1 MDLNSFK
8 ENFLKILIPLFYL
21 IPVALIAFVYVN
33 FFGPQKE
40 ILEVKYDQLA
50 ITECLYPLKSI
61 FNKNTLTIEQ
71 SQFTYHQRALW
82 GDKEI
87 KVPLADIAKITFKQ
101 GLYFYSMRLHKK
113 GSFSKSYSV
122 YYKDES
128 TDTILKTKIGFIAP
142 NLEVVEDSSLLQD
155 MESLVDRLLN

>member
-40 ILEVKYDQLA
+40 VLEVKNDQLA

-71 SQFTYHQRALW
+71 SQFIYHQRALW

-87 KVPLADIAKITFKQ
+87 KIPFAAINKITFKQ
-101 GLYFYSMRLHKK
+101 GLYFYSMKLHKK
-113 GSFSKSYSV
+113 GSLPKSYSV
-122 YYKDES
+122 YYKDKE
-128 TDTILKTKIGFIAP
+128 TDTLLKAKLGFIAP